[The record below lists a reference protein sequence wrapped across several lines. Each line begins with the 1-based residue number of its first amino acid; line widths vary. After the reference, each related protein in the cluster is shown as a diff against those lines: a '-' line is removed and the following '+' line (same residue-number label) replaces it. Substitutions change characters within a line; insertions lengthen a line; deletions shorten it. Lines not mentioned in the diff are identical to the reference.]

1 MEILAFPQASG
12 GALGG
17 EKPDTEGDLWQRG
30 WKEAGELDKA
40 SSSSGWGRPT
50 RGMEGA
56 KLDVRVL
63 AGPWAMQ
70 GMPRLAQAHRLAGR
84 TNENPAGLYAVLAV

>member
-12 GALGG
+12 GAPGG
-17 EKPDTEGDLWQRG
+17 EKPDPEGDLWQKG

-40 SSSSGWGRPT
+40 SSSSGRGRPT

-63 AGPWAMQ
+63 TGPAPFPASHLGNAGNAKTGPS
-70 GMPRLAQAHRLAGR
+70 P
-84 TNENPAGLYAVLAV
+84 PACWED